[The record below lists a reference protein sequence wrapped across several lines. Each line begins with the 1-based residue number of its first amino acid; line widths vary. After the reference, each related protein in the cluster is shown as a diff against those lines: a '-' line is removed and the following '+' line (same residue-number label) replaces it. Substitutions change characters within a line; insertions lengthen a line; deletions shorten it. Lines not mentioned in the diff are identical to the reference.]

1 MKKRL
6 CVLRIFQRLDMGPGD
21 CTVVLQCGCVSKNS
35 CSECQEQKPV
45 CMVKELVEISIFGNI
60 LD

>member
-1 MKKRL
+1 
-6 CVLRIFQRLDMGPGD
+6 MGPGD

-45 CMVKELVEISIFGNI
+45 CMVKELMEISIFWQHTGLNSGKT
-60 LD
+60 